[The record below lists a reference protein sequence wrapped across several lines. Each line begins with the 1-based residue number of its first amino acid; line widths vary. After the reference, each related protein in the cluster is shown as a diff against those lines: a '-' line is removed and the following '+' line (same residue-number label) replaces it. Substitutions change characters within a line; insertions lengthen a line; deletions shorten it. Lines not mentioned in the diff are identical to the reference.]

1 MSEAGTSNADAE
13 AVIALEHLDVE
24 IARRPPGKP
33 ILRDVSLTLQK
44 GEMHGLVGETGSGK
58 SMTAR
63 AVIGLLPRYGR
74 VTGGRILVRGVDV
87 TAYDDKQMRAIR
99 GNVIGMVFQ
108 SPRAALYPLRTVGT
122 QMGAVFKAH
131 KRTPRR
137 ARRAPILQSLR
148 LVGIRDAERVA
159 AAYPHQLSG
168 GMAQRVVIATALIA
182 EPEVLVADEPT
193 TGLDAT
199 VQRQILELLA
209 SLQARL
215 GLSVLMIT
223 HDLGIV
229 AQYCH
234 TVSIMYQ
241 GTIVQDGPMRR
252 VISTPEHEYTQRLL
266 TASALGDLDSEREP
280 GAMAER

>member
-1 MSEAGTSNADAE
+1 VQAPFDGP
-13 AVIALEHLDVE
+13 VIVLERVDVAIGRKLPRKE
-24 IARRPPGKP
+24 ILHG
-33 ILRDVSLTLQK
+33 VSLALLK

-63 AVIGLLPRYGR
+63 AVIGLLPRYGM
-74 VTGGRILVRGVDV
+74 VTGGRILVRGIDV
-87 TAYDDKQMRAIR
+87 TGYDDEQMRAIR
-99 GNVIGMVFQ
+99 GGVIGMVFQ
-108 SPRAALYPLRTVGT
+108 NPRAALYPLRRVSA
-122 QMGAVFKAH
+122 QMAAVLDAHQRVPKA
-131 KRTPRR
+131 
-137 ARRAPILQSLR
+137 ARLARIHDSLR

-168 GMAQRVVIATALIA
+168 GMAQRVVIAMALIA
-182 EPEVLVADEPT
+182 EPEVLMADEPT

-234 TVSIMYQ
+234 TISVMYQ
-241 GTIVQDGPMRR
+241 GSVVEDGTMRR
-252 VISTPEHEYTQRLL
+252 VITSPEHEYTRRLVAASRL
-266 TASALGDLDSEREP
+266 SDVDTAREAAAQAQP
-280 GAMAER
+280 

>member
-1 MSEAGTSNADAE
+1 MSAAPSTPP
-13 AVIALEHLDVE
+13 VISLESVDVAIGRRSPQRE
-24 IARRPPGKP
+24 ILHG
-33 ILRDVSLTLQK
+33 VSFRLLE

-63 AVIGLLPRYGR
+63 AVIGLLPRYGAVTAGR
-74 VTGGRILVRGVDV
+74 IVVRGEDVTGYG
-87 TAYDDKQMRAIR
+87 DDQMRAIR
-99 GNVIGMVFQ
+99 GSVVGMVFQ
-108 SPRAALYPLRTVGT
+108 NPRAALYPLRSVAA
-122 QMGAVFKAH
+122 QMTAVLRAH
-131 KRTPRR
+131 GR
-137 ARRAPILQSLR
+137 ADRAARAARIQDALR
-148 LVGIRDAERVA
+148 LVGIRDPARVA

-168 GMAQRVVIATALIA
+168 GMAQRVVIAMALIA
-182 EPEVLVADEPT
+182 EPKVLVADEPT

-234 TVSIMYQ
+234 TVSVMHE
-241 GTIVQDGPMRR
+241 GSVVEDGPMRT
-252 VISTPEHEYTQRLL
+252 VITDPEHEYTQRLL
-266 TASALGDLDSEREP
+266 AASRLSDVDAARE
-280 GAMAER
+280 AAAES

>member
-1 MSEAGTSNADAE
+1 
-13 AVIALEHLDVE
+13 
-24 IARRPPGKP
+24 
-33 ILRDVSLTLQK
+33 
-44 GEMHGLVGETGSGK
+44 MHGLVGETGSGK

-63 AVIGLLPRYGR
+63 AIIGLLPRYGS
-74 VTGGRILVRGVDV
+74 VTAGRIVVRGVDV
-87 TAYDDKQMRAIR
+87 TAYSDEQMRAIR
-99 GNVIGMVFQ
+99 GRVIGMVFQ
-108 SPRAALYPLRTVGT
+108 NPRAALYPLRSVAG
-122 QMGAVFKAH
+122 QIGAVLAAH
-131 KRTPRR
+131 RSVPRAQR
-137 ARRAPILQSLR
+137 LARIHESLR

-159 AAYPHQLSG
+159 SAYPHQLSG

-182 EPEVLVADEPT
+182 EPKVLVADEPT

-234 TVSIMYQ
+234 TVSVMHE
-241 GTIVQDGPMRR
+241 GEVVEDGPMRR
-252 VISTPEHEYTQRLL
+252 VVTQPAHEYTQRLIA
-266 TASALGDLDSEREP
+266 ASRLSDVDEAREAAA
-280 GAMAER
+280 GA

>member
-1 MSEAGTSNADAE
+1 VSAPGTNEAAQP
-13 AVIALEHLDVE
+13 VILLERVDVE
-24 IARRPPGKP
+24 IGRRPPRKQ
-33 ILRDVSLTLQK
+33 ILRGVSLALQK

-63 AVIGLLPRYGR
+63 AVIGLLPRYGL
-74 VTGGRILVRGVDV
+74 VTGGRILVQGVDV
-87 TAYDDKQMRAIR
+87 TAYDDEQMRAIR
-99 GNVIGMVFQ
+99 GGVIGMVFQ
-108 SPRAALYPLRTVGT
+108 NPRAALYPLRSVAG
-122 QMGAVFKAH
+122 QMGAVLNAH
-131 KRTPRR
+131 NPTPRR
-137 ARRAPILQSLR
+137 ARLAPIHELLR
-148 LVGIRDAERVA
+148 LVGIRDPARVA

-234 TVSIMYQ
+234 TVSVMYQ
-241 GTIVQDGPMRR
+241 GSVVEDGTMRK
-252 VISTPEHEYTQRLL
+252 IITMPEHEYTRRLVAASRL
-266 TASALGDLDSEREP
+266 SDVDTAREAAAQAS
-280 GAMAER
+280 G

>member
-1 MSEAGTSNADAE
+1 VSAPT
-13 AVIALEHLDVE
+13 AVPPVISLERVDVA
-24 IARRPPGKP
+24 IGRRPPRTE
-33 ILRDVSLTLQK
+33 ILREVSLDLLK

-63 AVIGLLPRYGR
+63 AVIGLLPRYGA

-87 TAYDDKQMRAIR
+87 AAYSDEQMRSIR
-99 GNVIGMVFQ
+99 GSVIGMVFQ
-108 SPRAALYPLRTVGT
+108 NPRAALYPLRNVSAQMAAVLHAHRTVPR
-122 QMGAVFKAH
+122 GA
-131 KRTPRR
+131 RL
-137 ARRAPILQSLR
+137 ARILESLR

-159 AAYPHQLSG
+159 SAYPHQLSG
-168 GMAQRVVIATALIA
+168 GMAQRVVIAMALIA

-209 SLQARL
+209 SLQERL

-223 HDLGIV
+223 HDLSIV

-234 TVSIMYQ
+234 TVSVMYE
-241 GTIVQDGPMRR
+241 GSVVEDGPMRR
-252 VISTPEHEYTQRLL
+252 VITSPEHEYTQRLL
-266 TASALGDLDSEREP
+266 AASRLSDVDAAREAAAQVQP
-280 GAMAER
+280 